1 VVTSAKPKPPSVTLP
16 EFSLVSGAAAGATAG
31 AKADREYERKRGWS
45 WW

>member
-31 AKADREYERKRGWS
+31 AKADQEYERKRAWGW
-45 WW
+45 W